1 MHSGI
6 TQVSAIFIFI
16 FHHEGQLHLILF
28 TFNYLK
34 YYFFIYAMHF
44 LNTIVL
50 VSKLSNLSLEF
61 IWKYFN

>member
-1 MHSGI
+1 MHYGI
-6 TQVSAIFIFI
+6 TQVSAIFMFI

-34 YYFFIYAMHF
+34 YYSFIYAMHF

-50 VSKLSNLSLEF
+50 VSKLPNLSFGIYLEIF
-61 IWKYFN
+61 